1 MTHIKTMAEATS
13 TLPSTTLYFGADHGG
28 FGYKESLKSIFQN
41 QGFQV
46 VDCGAFQVDP
56 VDDFTDFAFAVAEK
70 VGGDAQSDKSSFG
83 VLLCRSGAGMVIAA
97 NKVPG
102 IRAVVAHS
110 VAEAIHAREHND
122 ANVIAFSGDWQS
134 ETECAE
140 ILKVFLETAFP
151 KGENHV
157 RRIAK
162 IAQYERE

>member
-1 MTHIKTMAEATS
+1 MTEDTIR
-13 TLPSTTLYFGADHGG
+13 PTLYFGADHGG

-41 QGFQV
+41 QGFPV

-56 VDDFTDFAFAVAEK
+56 VDDFTDFAFTVAEK
-70 VGGDAQSDKSSFG
+70 VSADGTAQKLAIG

-97 NKVPG
+97 NKIPG
-102 IRAVVAHS
+102 IRAVVAHTIT
-110 VAEAIHAREHND
+110 EAIHAREHND

-134 ETECAE
+134 ETECTE
-140 ILKVFLETAFP
+140 ILKVFLETPFP
-151 KGENHV
+151 QGENHV